1 MLAALQHSWV
11 TRLYRNGNLPAD
23 GLRGSK
29 DEARFAIYRASLL
42 TNLTQALAGT
52 YPVIEKLV
60 GEQFFGAAAKVYL
73 REYPSRQGDIHAFG
87 EHFSD
92 FIAHFEPACA
102 LPYLA
107 DVARLEWLAHLAF
120 HAADCD
126 ALDLARLAALSEAQ
140 LAELHVKLHPGLH
153 LMQSN
158 FPVHRIWQV
167 NQESTMTAPVDLGE
181 GEVSLCIF
189 RDGLEIALMPL
200 DTADYAFIAAL
211 QVADLA
217 TACERILQYHPA
229 FDPGQA
235 LHFLFSQG
243 LVIAL
248 STGESPCLVLPN

>member
-11 TRLYRNGNLPAD
+11 TSLYRNGNLPAD

-29 DEARFAIYRASLL
+29 DEARFAIYRASLW

-60 GEQFFGAAAKVYL
+60 GEHFFGAAAKVYL
-73 REYPSRQGDIHAFG
+73 REHPSRHGDIHMFG
-87 EHFSD
+87 EQFSE
-92 FIAHFEPACA
+92 FIADIEPARA

-126 ALDLARLAALSEAQ
+126 ALDLDRLAALSEAQ
-140 LAELHVKLHPGLH
+140 LAELHVTLHPSLH
-153 LMQSN
+153 LMQSD
-158 FPVHRIWQV
+158 FPVHRIWQA
-167 NQESTMTAPVDLGE
+167 NQDSIMALPVDLGE
-181 GEVSLCIF
+181 GEVRLCIF

-200 DTADYAFIAAL
+200 EAADYPFVAAL
-211 QVADLA
+211 QDTDLA
-217 TACERILQYHPA
+217 TACERVLQYHPA

-243 LVIAL
+243 LVITL
-248 STGESPCLVLPN
+248 STGD

>member
-11 TRLYRNGNLPAD
+11 ASLYRNGNLPVD

-29 DEARFAIYRASLL
+29 DEARFAIYRASLAA
-42 TNLTQALAGT
+42 NLTQALAGT

-60 GEQFFGAAAKVYL
+60 GEPFFGAAAKVYL
-73 REYPSRQGDIHAFG
+73 REHPSRHGDIHALG
-87 EHFSD
+87 EQFSA
-92 FIAHFEPACA
+92 FIEHFEPACA

-126 ALDLARLAALSEAQ
+126 ALDLDRLAALSEAQ
-140 LAELHVKLHPGLH
+140 LAELHVKLHPSLH
-153 LMQSN
+153 LMQSS
-158 FPVHRIWQV
+158 FPVHRIWQA
-167 NQESTMTAPVDLGE
+167 NQESTMAAPVDLGE

-200 DTADYAFIAAL
+200 DTADYTFVAAL
-211 QVADLA
+211 QDTDLA
-217 TACERILQYHPA
+217 AACERVLQYHPA

-235 LHFLFSQG
+235 LYFLFSQR

-248 STGESPCLVLPN
+248 SMGDSPCML